1 LRCGNPVDSEKSTEI
16 DHPGN
21 EEFSFTRAENSLMS
35 RQLPPL
41 HALAA
46 FVAVARHR
54 SFVHA
59 AQELCVTPSA
69 ISHRIKALENHFNVH
84 LFSRSHSNVQITPQG
99 ELILDAVMSALE
111 TLESA
116 HQKLFSGD
124 RKTVRVTV
132 GQAFAR
138 NWLIERLANFYRL
151 HRNIDLDLN
160 GTRAARA
167 KLDSL
172 RSGEAD
178 VAIIDGAPDSK
189 IFERIEILRC
199 RVFPVCSPAYRATL
213 ENPDD
218 PRTLLQANL
227 LRVSRQPWR
236 PWFKVAG
243 VVCQEPA
250 QGPLFSDSGMMLDAA
265 VGGQGVALARDV
277 LAQHDVEMGRLVK
290 LCNVSIECVYYAIC
304 MPKIA
309 ARPEVG
315 AFIKWLA
322 EGGTNPVEADVTAKT
337 LQNATSSVGMPMRL

>member
-1 LRCGNPVDSEKSTEI
+1 
-16 DHPGN
+16 
-21 EEFSFTRAENSLMS
+21 MS

-59 AQELCVTPSA
+59 AQDLCVTPSA
-69 ISHRIKALENHFNVH
+69 ISHRIKALESHFNVH

-111 TLESA
+111 SLESV
-116 HQKLFSGD
+116 HQKLHSGD
-124 RKTVRVTV
+124 RKTVRVSV

-160 GTRAARA
+160 GARAARA

-178 VAIIDGAPDSK
+178 VAILDGAPDSK
-189 IFERIEILRC
+189 IFERVEILRC
-199 RVFPVCSPAYRATL
+199 RVFPVCSPAYRTTL
-213 ENPDD
+213 EQPDNP
-218 PRTLLQANL
+218 RELLQANL

-236 PWFKVAG
+236 PWFKAAG

-277 LAQHDVEMGRLVK
+277 LVQHDVEMGRLVK

-304 MPKIA
+304 LPKTA
-309 ARPEVG
+309 ARPEVS
-315 AFIKWLA
+315 AFIKWLE
-322 EGGTNPVEADVTAKT
+322 EGGTNSFEADVAAEPRR
-337 LQNATSSVGMPMRL
+337 LQPVA